1 VKIGILTY
9 FFPPEPAFIP
19 GSLAEEL
26 AARGHEVRV
35 LTGFPDYP
43 GGRIYPGWHQRW
55 NHRTTSERLTVR
67 RVPRYPSHDASA
79 TRRVAS
85 YLSFAGS
92 AALVAPRYLAGIDA
106 LYVYHPLATTFA
118 AAGLLRLLRRIPTV
132 LHVQDVWPEW
142 APASGVTPGGR
153 AGRLLSDGMAS
164 TMRRVYGAATGI
176 AVIAP
181 SMRELVVARGAD
193 ETRVRTV
200 LNWTD
205 ERLFRPTPASRAARQ
220 TIGYRGRCTVMHAG
234 NMGPFQR
241 IETAVRAAAE
251 VGDQLDLVL
260 VGSGSEEHRARRL
273 VAELRAGN
281 VRFVAQRPVGEM
293 AALYGAAEYQLVMLR
308 DLPALRGTVP
318 AKLQAALSCGSP
330 VVASAGGDT
339 ADLVERARVGLSCP
353 PEDWQALADRFA
365 LAAVIPAEARA
376 EMAQRARDSYLQRMS
391 MRTGVDQIERML
403 ADAAETNGRAAAGT
417 DGRTS
422 AQTTGRTAAGTDG
435 RSRGRR

>member
-1 VKIGILTY
+1 MKIGILTY
-9 FFPPEPAFIP
+9 YFPPEPAFIP

-43 GGRIYPGWHQRW
+43 GGRLYPGWRQRW

-67 RVPRYPSHDASA
+67 RVPRYPSDDTST
-79 TRRVAS
+79 TRRLAS

-92 AALVAPRYLAGIDA
+92 TSLAAPRYLAGIDV

-118 AAGLLRLLRRIPTV
+118 VTGLLRLLRRVPTV

-142 APASGVTPGGR
+142 APVADPSVGSR
-153 AGRLLSDGMAS
+153 AGRILSERVS
-164 TMRRVYGAATGI
+164 TTMRRVYGAASGI

-181 SMRELVVARGAD
+181 SMAELVVARGAD
-193 ETRVRTV
+193 ESKIRTV

-205 ERLFRPTPASRAARQ
+205 ERLFRPLPPSRAARAA
-220 TIGYRGRCTVMHAG
+220 IGYRDRCTVMHAG

-241 IETAVRAAAE
+241 VETAIRAAARL
-251 VGDQLDLVL
+251 GDQIDLVL
-260 VGSGSEEHRARRL
+260 VGSGSEEGRARRL
-273 VAELRAGN
+273 VAELRADN
-281 VRFVAQRPVGEM
+281 VRFVGQRPPDEM
-293 AALYGAAEYQLVMLR
+293 PELYGAAEYQLILLR

-318 AKLQAALSCGSP
+318 AKLQSALSCGSP

-339 ADLVERARVGLSCP
+339 ADLVERTRVGFSCP

-365 LAAVIPAEARA
+365 LAAVIPPEARVQ
-376 EMAQRARDSYLQRMS
+376 MGQRARESYLQRMS
-391 MRTGVDQIERML
+391 MRGGVDQIERML
-403 ADAAETNGRAAAGT
+403 TDAALSGA
-417 DGRTS
+417 
-422 AQTTGRTAAGTDG
+422 
-435 RSRGRR
+435 RSRRR